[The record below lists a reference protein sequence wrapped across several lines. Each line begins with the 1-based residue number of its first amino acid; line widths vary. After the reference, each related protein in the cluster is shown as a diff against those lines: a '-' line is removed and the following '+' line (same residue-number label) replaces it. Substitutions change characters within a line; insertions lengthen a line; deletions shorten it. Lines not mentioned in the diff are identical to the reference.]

1 MGIAYLAAISEMSGH
16 SVRVIDAEA
25 SNLGFDEI
33 RDQIASFRPD
43 VIGMQTFCAN
53 LKRCY
58 TIAEIAKS
66 IDPTIQ
72 IVLGGV
78 QATLF
83 VEAQFEQTA
92 VDFVVTGEGEY
103 TFRDL
108 LEKLHSPEL
117 FSGIPGLA
125 FRDKNGHITINQSR
139 PLIRDLD
146 ELPFPALHLFPMS
159 RYHSSSQLRGSKTL
173 HILTSRGCPYQ
184 CSYCSGDLIFG
195 RTFRFRSAVKVIED
209 IRRLVTEFGAD
220 SIQFYDESFTV
231 NRKRVFELC
240 DSLDASGLNLPWAC
254 FTRVDLV
261 DREILTRMRD
271 SGCYQIF
278 FGVETGV
285 PRLLDIIRKGTTLD
299 QARKAFK
306 LTRELGIETVASFML
321 TLPTETIAETWES
334 IRFGIELDPDYIYW
348 LTFVPYPGNDLACM
362 AHTTGSIIND
372 DPTTYNVFNEIVY
385 VPEGRDADE
394 IRKTVARAY
403 RLFYLRPKYVIRQML
418 KITKLPP
425 GKAWNLIKGG
435 LRTFL
440 KIKV

>member
-1 MGIAYLAAISEMSGH
+1 MGIAYLAAVAEESGH
-16 SVRVIDAEA
+16 QVDVVDAEA
-25 SNLGFDEI
+25 SQLGFDDI
-33 RDQIASFRPD
+33 RDRIRSFQPN

-58 TIAEIAKS
+58 TIADIAKS
-66 IDPTIQ
+66 IDPSIRV
-72 IVLGGV
+72 VLGGV

-83 VEAQFEQTA
+83 VKAQFEQSSI
-92 VDFVVTGEGEY
+92 DFVVVGEGEY
-103 TFRDL
+103 TLREL
-108 LEKLHSPEL
+108 LTVIDSPDAYP
-117 FSGIPGLA
+117 GVTGLA
-125 FRDKNGHITINQSR
+125 YREAGGRVLINPTR
-139 PLIRDLD
+139 PLIRNLD
-146 ELPFPALHLFPMS
+146 ELPFPALHLFPME
-159 RYHSSSQLRGSKTL
+159 RYHSSSQLRGSRTL

-195 RTFRFRSAVKVIED
+195 RTFRFRSASKVIND
-209 IRRLVTEFGAD
+209 IRRLVSEFGAD

-240 DSLDASGLNLPWAC
+240 DALDASGLNLPWAC

-285 PRLLDIIRKGTTLD
+285 PRLLEIIRKGTTLD
-299 QARKAFK
+299 QARTAFK

-321 TLPTETIAETWES
+321 TLPTETIEETWES
-334 IRFGIELDPDYIYW
+334 IRFGIDLDPDYIYW
-348 LTFVPYPGNDLACM
+348 LTFVPYPGNDLAEM
-362 AHTTGSIIND
+362 AKQTGSIIND

-385 VPEGRDADE
+385 VPEGRNADE
-394 IRKTVARAY
+394 IRRTVAIAY
-403 RLFYLRPKYVIRQML
+403 RRFYLRPRYIIRQL
-418 KITKLPP
+418 FKITRLPP
-425 GKAWNLIKGG
+425 MKAWNLIKGG

-440 KIKV
+440 KSKV